1 MLLTLTGIK
10 RSFPGVQ
17 ALSGVDFELVA
28 GEVHALMGENGAGKS
43 TLMKIVG
50 GVLSPDEGTM
60 TLRGRP
66 YRPRS
71 PRQARSLGIGFVHQ
85 ELNLV
90 ESLSVEENLLL
101 GELPHRLG
109 LVDQAALRRQ
119 AREALEC
126 LGEELP
132 LSVPAGSLNV
142 GQKQMLEIARA
153 LYARAEVLIMDE
165 PTAALSDKEAG
176 QLFAAIARLKARGT
190 GIIYISHRMEEVY
203 RLSDR
208 ITVLR
213 DGASLGTSPLA
224 EITPEEVVRRMVG
237 RELGELAPP
246 QRAAPGE
253 VVLKVEGLTRQ
264 PAVRNVSF
272 EVRAGEVVGLA
283 GLVGAGRTE
292 IARLIAGADAC
303 QSGRIEL
310 ARTPVRMT
318 SPRQAISLGVGLVPE
333 ERKSQGLVLG
343 LGVAENLALASL
355 TTLARG
361 PFLVASRLTE
371 LAARFISELRIRTP
385 SPAQPVGTL
394 SGGNQQKV
402 VMGKW
407 LARDT
412 RLLILD
418 EPTRGVD
425 VGAKAELYR
434 VIEEQLQRQAAV
446 LLISS
451 ELPELLRLSDR
462 VLVISQGRLVAE
474 YNRSEASAEKIMHSA
489 LEGLS

>member
-1 MLLTLTGIK
+1 MLLTLSGIK

-50 GVLSPDEGTM
+50 GVLPPDEGTM
-60 TLRGRP
+60 TLRGQP

-71 PRQARSLGIGFVHQ
+71 PHQARSLGIGFVHQ

-101 GELPHRLG
+101 GVLPHRYG
-109 LVDQAALRRQ
+109 LVDRASLRRQ
-119 AREALEC
+119 AREAMEC

-132 LSVPAGSLNV
+132 LAATAGSLNV

-153 LYARAEVLIMDE
+153 LYAQAEILIMDE

-208 ITVLR
+208 LTVLR
-213 DGASLGTSPLA
+213 DGASLGTSRLD
-224 EITPEEVVRRMVG
+224 EITPDEVVRRMVG
-237 RELGELAPP
+237 RELGELGPP
-246 QRAAPGE
+246 ERAAPGE
-253 VVLKVEGLTRQ
+253 VVLKVDGLTRE
-264 PAVRNVSF
+264 PAVRDVSF
-272 EVRAGEVVGLA
+272 CIRAGEVVGLA

-292 IARLIAGADAC
+292 IARLIAGADECRA
-303 QSGRIEL
+303 GTIEL
-310 ARTPVRMT
+310 EQRSVCLT

-333 ERKSQGLVLG
+333 DRKSQGLVLG
-343 LGVAENLALASL
+343 LGVGENLALASL
-355 TTLARG
+355 TSLARG
-361 PFLVASRLTE
+361 PFLVASRLAE
-371 LAARFISELRIRTP
+371 LARRFITELRIRTP
-385 SPAQPVGTL
+385 GPAQLVGTL

-407 LARDT
+407 LARNT

-434 VIEEQLQRQAAV
+434 VIEEQLHRKAAV

-451 ELPELLRLSDR
+451 DLPELLRLSDR
-462 VLVISQGRLVAE
+462 VLVISQGKLVAE
-474 YNRSEASAEKIMHSA
+474 YSRSEASAEKVMQSA
-489 LEGLS
+489 LEGLA

>member
-1 MLLTLTGIK
+1 MLLTLSGIK

-17 ALSGVDFELVA
+17 ALSGVDFELAA

-50 GVLSPDEGTM
+50 GVLPPDAGTM
-60 TLRGRP
+60 TLRGQP
-66 YRPRS
+66 YQPRS
-71 PRQARSLGIGFVHQ
+71 PHQARSLGIGFVHQ

-101 GELPHRLG
+101 GVLPHRYG
-109 LVDQAALRRQ
+109 LVDRAALRRQ

-132 LSVPAGSLNV
+132 LAAPAGSLNV

-153 LYARAEVLIMDE
+153 LYAQAEILIMDE

-203 RLSDR
+203 HLSDR
-208 ITVLR
+208 LTVLR
-213 DGASLGTSPLA
+213 DGASLGTSRVD

-237 RELGELAPP
+237 RELGELPP
-246 QRAAPGE
+246 PMRAAPGE
-253 VVLKVEGLTRQ
+253 VVLKVERLTRE
-264 PAVRNVSF
+264 PAVRGVSF
-272 EVRAGEVVGLA
+272 CIRAGEVVGLA

-292 IARLIAGADAC
+292 IARLIAGADPC
-303 QSGRIEL
+303 QAGAIEL
-310 ARTPVRMT
+310 GQRSVSLT

-333 ERKSQGLVLG
+333 DRKSQGLVLG
-343 LGVAENLALASL
+343 LGVGENLALASL
-355 TTLARG
+355 TSLARG
-361 PFLVASRLTE
+361 PFLVAHRLAD
-371 LAARFISELRIRTP
+371 LAKRFIQELRIRTP
-385 SPAQPVGTL
+385 GPAQPVGTL

-434 VIEEQLQRQAAV
+434 VIEEQLQRKAAV

-462 VLVISQGRLVAE
+462 VLVISQGKLVAE
-474 YNRSEASAEKIMHSA
+474 YSRSEVSAEKIMQSA
-489 LEGLS
+489 LEGLA